1 MRAPHEQEAPA
12 AERVSIA
19 ALLIPIGIVLVALP
33 LLGAVR
39 DHAETAVADLAAL
52 LPLGWA
58 FAAGMVSS
66 VNPCGFFILPAYLS
80 YQLGTEEAEFSSS
93 SALARMGR
101 ALILGASATAGF
113 VVIMGVIGSLI
124 AAGGG
129 GLVRL
134 FPAGGLAI
142 GVALAA
148 LGAWLVVTRRS
159 LGIAA
164 AKRVMVAPRRN
175 LGNVFLFGIAYAI
188 GSVSCTLPVFL
199 LVVGSAL
206 AAGGFPASLGQ
217 FLSYALG
224 MGTILVVVTVG
235 TAFLRG
241 GLIRSLRRVQP
252 YVDRVGAF
260 FLLGAGFYLVYYWLW
275 GAGAI
280 L

>member
-12 AERVSIA
+12 AERAPIA

-39 DHAETAVADLAAL
+39 DRAETAVADLAAL

-93 SALARMGR
+93 SVLARMGKS
-101 ALILGASATAGF
+101 LILGASATAGF

-159 LGIAA
+159 LSIAA

-206 AAGGFPASLGQ
+206 AAGGFSASLGQ

-252 YVDRVGAF
+252 SVDRVGAF
-260 FLLGAGFYLVYYWLW
+260 FLLGAGLYLVYYWLW